1 MPRAFDELH
10 DTNPVAA
17 PEHGRGQAECRRGFS
32 LAGAGVYDEKSL
44 FDGLFR
50 DFGVLNGFALRH
62 FGAMAGGL
70 GVVDILVHFVSFT
83 AIGNPATM
91 RTTRSARAAIRWFR
105 RPCRSRKR
113 RAISLSG
120 TLPKPTS
127 LETRT
132 IGAGPPLSAAS
143 RRGISTSKSAS
154 ASMRFDNHRVRQ
166 STSTGASVA
175 TAASAADKSWGAS
188 TVCQSFPRRK
198 Q

>member
-17 PEHGRGQAECRRGFS
+17 PEHAQRQAECRRGFT

-44 FDGLFR
+44 FDSLFR

-62 FGAMAGGL
+62 LGAMALGL
-70 GVVDILVHFVSFT
+70 RVVDSLGHFVSFT

-113 RAISLSG
+113 RAISLSA
-120 TLPKPTS
+120 TMPKPTS
-127 LETRT
+127 LGT
-132 IGAGPPLSAAS
+132 IPLGARPPLSPPPAPP
-143 RRGISTSKSAS
+143 T
-154 ASMRFDNHRVRQ
+154 
-166 STSTGASVA
+166 
-175 TAASAADKSWGAS
+175 
-188 TVCQSFPRRK
+188 
-198 Q
+198 